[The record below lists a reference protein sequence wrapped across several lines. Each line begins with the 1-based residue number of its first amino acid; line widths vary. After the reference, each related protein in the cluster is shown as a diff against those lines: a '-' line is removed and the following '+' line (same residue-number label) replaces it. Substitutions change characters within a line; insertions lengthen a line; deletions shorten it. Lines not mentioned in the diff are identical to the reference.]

1 MASVHLIG
9 LRISLWQCL
18 GDHEGGGGGENRLGG
33 RSARCE
39 YPFVKTLRMCLTFFT
54 YSCQILNS

>member
-18 GDHEGGGGGENRLGG
+18 GDHEGGGVEKIGSVVEAHGVNTHLL
-33 RSARCE
+33 
-39 YPFVKTLRMCLTFFT
+39 KH
-54 YSCQILNS
+54 